1 MTSIKYKKIS
11 KLLGERSLF
20 DVVLAPYTTFKIGGP
35 ADLFFVAKNTAELV
49 GAVNAAKASNVPY
62 FVLGGGSNILVSDN
76 GFRGL
81 VIKNEAQGCELTQ
94 GGLIRVDSGYP
105 LLKFIDWTFDQGL
118 VGLEWFGGIPGTVG
132 GAIYNNIHGKDQL
145 FNDRVVRVTLLKADG
160 TVKTELADYLQSVY
174 DYTILKETKEVI
186 LEAFLKLPVGDVE
199 AAKRIRLEWWQEK
212 KKFQPQTNCAGCVFK
227 NISAEDQKRLD
238 YPTPS
243 AGYLIDRGLG
253 LKGLQIGGAKVC
265 ETHANFIVNIGSATS
280 ADILALVE
288 KIKAEAKEKTEV
300 DLKLE
305 IELIGFV

>member
-1 MTSIKYKKIS
+1 MINAKYQKIS
-11 KLLGERSLF
+11 KLLGERSQSG
-20 DVVLAPYTTFKIGGP
+20 VGLAPYTTFKIGGP

-49 GAVNAAKASNVPY
+49 GAVNAAKASDVSY
-62 FVLGGGSNILVSDN
+62 FVLGGGSNILVSDE

-81 VIKNEAQGCELTQ
+81 VIKNEARNCELTE
-94 GGLIRVDSGYP
+94 GGLVRVDSGYP
-105 LLKFIDWTFDQGL
+105 LPKFIDWTFDQGL
-118 VGLEWFGGIPGTVG
+118 VGLEWFGGIPGTIG

-145 FNDRVVRVTLLKADG
+145 FNTRVVRVTLLKADG
-160 TVKTELADYLQSVY
+160 TVKTELADYLQSAY

-186 LEAFLKLPVGDVE
+186 LEAFLKLSAGDAE
-199 AAKRIRLEWWQEK
+199 AARKTRLEWWQEK
-212 KKFQPQTNCAGCVFK
+212 KKFQPQTNCAGCPFK
-227 NISAEDQKRLD
+227 NISETDQKRLE
-238 YPTPS
+238 YPTRS
-243 AGYLIDRGLG
+243 TGYLIDRGLG

-288 KIKAEAKEKTEV
+288 KIKTEAKEKTEV